1 MSPTNHVFSLCWMSN
16 LTVYRFIPTPFVL
29 LSPWTTVMTPLPHDL
44 FLYLSPLQTTLRPEC
59 PPLCPGVPIAQIY
72 STDSLEHW
80 VPPLFSPS
88 AKSQLPQKL
97 FSVNPNPSP
106 IKWTSEASE
115 GLLSE
120 MLTWQVGAVSCLIPF
135 ALLNIVYF
143 DPTAMEMFVFPLGS
157 NRSKTLISWCVSS
170 TSHSHRVSNM
180 RNIFKKT

>member
-1 MSPTNHVFSLCWMSN
+1 MSPANHVFSLCWTYN
-16 LTVYRFIPTPFVL
+16 LTVYTHSFCLAKPLNNCDDSLTRWFILVFISPTDNLETQVPTL
-29 LSPWTTVMTPLPHDL
+29 LSRCSYSTNLPHRQPWA
-44 FLYLSPLQTTLRPEC
+44 LS
-59 PPLCPGVPIAQIY
+59 
-72 STDSLEHW
+72 
-80 VPPLFSPS
+80 PPLFSPS

-97 FSVNPNPSP
+97 VSVNPNPSP
-106 IKWTSEASE
+106 IKWTSKASE

-170 TSHSHRVSNM
+170 TSHSHRASKM